1 MPRRVMVTGA
11 NGHVGNNLAKELVG
25 RGYQV
30 RATVRDVID
39 PARTAHLA
47 EAGITDLVNLD
58 VRDAK
63 AFEAAAEGI
72 DTLFHLAATYRYYT
86 GSREADEEMLRDS
99 IEGATAAIRAAH
111 ANRIGKVVLTSSV
124 VTLPFVPRGGP
135 PVTEEEWRSD
145 LKVPYFRAKTLAE
158 KEAWRLADE
167 LGVRLVTVLPGAIL
181 GPGFLKRTT
190 STDVVEG
197 IMLGSMKMGAPNANF
212 PAVDIRD
219 VVSGHIL
226 VADRQCSG
234 RFTIINDHLPSFI
247 EMSRIMH
254 EIDPSVPVPRWTL
267 PDIAVRTSGTMFD
280 WLNARMLGAP
290 RLLTGELIQ
299 SLVGKEWTMSNAKA
313 RHELGWR
320 QTIPLKQSL
329 ADTMSTL
336 RALWARPAAA

>member
-1 MPRRVMVTGA
+1 MVTGA
-11 NGHVGNNLAKELVG
+11 NGHIGNNLSRELVG

-30 RATVRDVID
+30 RATVRDATD

-47 EAGITDLVNLD
+47 EAGITDVVSLD

-63 AFEAAAEGI
+63 AFEAASRDVEL
-72 DTLFHLAATYRYYT
+72 LFHLAATYRYYT
-86 GSREADEEMLRDS
+86 GSREADEEMVRDS

-197 IMLGSMKMGAPNANF
+197 IMLGSLKMGAPNANF

-219 VVSGHIL
+219 VIDGHIL
-226 VADRQCSG
+226 VAESECSG

-247 EMSRIMH
+247 EMSRVMH
-254 EIDPSVPVPRWTL
+254 GIDPSVPLSRWTL
-267 PDIAVRTSGTMFD
+267 PDIAVRTGGMIFD
-280 WLNARMLGAP
+280 WLNERMLGAP
-290 RLLTGELIQ
+290 RVLTGELIQ
-299 SLVGKEWTMSNAKA
+299 SLLGKEWTMSNERA
-313 RHELGWR
+313 RRELGWR
-320 QTIPLKQSL
+320 QTIPLEQSL
-329 ADTMSTL
+329 ADTVAAL
-336 RALWARPAAA
+336 RAFRARSVAA